1 MSHRVDVPHSTAP
14 PAIEAAPIPSHRAA
28 LAAQRDLLLMATD
41 PDARGDDDE
50 PSPGPKQPG
59 LPGPK
64 PFPKPGGLALDGF
77 KAVFRIRDFRL
88 LFWGQA
94 ISALGDWVGTL
105 AFIAAARA
113 IAPGEPA
120 AVVGVLILRLV
131 PSFFATPIGGVLS
144 DRMDRKRIMIWSDVA
159 RFAVLIFTPFVP
171 ELWALYVFAFVHE
184 CFSLVF
190 LPARD
195 ASLPN
200 VVGDAE
206 HLEPANAMVM
216 GSSFAGIPL
225 SGPAF
230 ALLAVAAAHYPTFLP
245 GVDVLRRPYAFA
257 FAFDAL
263 TFLVSA
269 AFIVRIG
276 LPRLKHESEE
286 PAPFWR
292 SLAEGARFIRG
303 SSLHRGLAYAVSLGM
318 LGGGVLF
325 ALGIGYITES
335 LGGSEVEFGWLMGIF
350 GAGMVAGFVI
360 SQIKP
365 EQGVKWMIRG
375 ALLAMGSVLVF
386 MALFPWLW
394 IAYIMALVFGASF
407 SVSLILSMSLVQART
422 PDEMRGRVMAFV
434 HIFVRAALV
443 FGGVASGVVG
453 QVFQRGIRIPGI
465 DYRADRYQ
473 IALLMAGGLIMAG
486 VGGVRGKEI

>member
-1 MSHRVDVPHSTAP
+1 
-14 PAIEAAPIPSHRAA
+14 
-28 LAAQRDLLLMATD
+28 MATVSR
-41 PDARGDDDE
+41 PPGDDAE
-50 PSPGPKQPG
+50 RPTGPKQPG

-64 PFPKPGGLALDGF
+64 PMPKGGIALDGF

-94 ISALGDWVGTL
+94 VSALGDWVGTL

-171 ELWALYVFAFVHE
+171 ELWALYVFAFTHE

-200 VVGDAE
+200 LVGSE
-206 HLEPANAMVM
+206 QLEPANAVVM

-230 ALLAVAAAHYPTFLP
+230 ALLAVGADRWASSGLP
-245 GVDVLRRPYAFA
+245 GGSVLGKPYAFA
-257 FAFDAL
+257 FVFDAF
-263 TFLVSA
+263 TFLISA
-269 AFIVRIG
+269 LLIARIS
-276 LPRLKHESEE
+276 LPRLKHESEQPE
-286 PAPFWR
+286 PFWQ
-292 SLAEGARFIRG
+292 SLWDGARFIRR
-303 SSLHRGLAYAVSLGM
+303 SPLHRGLAYAVSLGM

-350 GAGMVAGFVI
+350 GAGMVAGFVV

-365 EQGVKWMIRG
+365 EQGTKWMIRG
-375 ALLAMGSVLVF
+375 ALLGMGAVLIF
-386 MALFPWLW
+386 MAVFPWLW
-394 IAYIMALVFGASF
+394 IAYLMALVFGTSF

-422 PDEMRGRVMAFV
+422 PDAMRGRVMAFV
-434 HIFVRAALV
+434 HIFVRASLV

-453 QVFQRGIRIPGI
+453 QVFRRGIRIPLI

-486 VGGVRGKEI
+486 VGGVRGKEMDDA

>member
-1 MSHRVDVPHSTAP
+1 MGEPG
-14 PAIEAAPIPSHRAA
+14 
-28 LAAQRDLLLMATD
+28 
-41 PDARGDDDE
+41 ARGDDAE
-50 PSPGPKQPG
+50 RPRAKQPG

-64 PFPKPGGLALDGF
+64 PIPKGGIALDGF
-77 KAVFRIRDFRL
+77 KAVFAIRDFRM

-144 DRMDRKRIMIWSDVA
+144 DRFDRKRIMIWSDVA
-159 RFAVLIFTPFVP
+159 RFGILIFTPFVP
-171 ELWALYVFAFVHE
+171 ELWALYVFAFAHE

-200 VVGDAE
+200 IVGSD
-206 HLEPANAMVM
+206 HLEPANAVVM

-230 ALLAVAAAHYPTFLP
+230 ALLAYAAAHLPSFLP
-245 GVDVLRRPYAFA
+245 GQEILSRPYAFA
-257 FAFDAL
+257 FVFDAF

-269 AFIVRIG
+269 SFIARIA
-276 LPRLKHESEE
+276 LPKLTHDGVEQE
-286 PAPFWR
+286 PFWR
-292 SLAEGARFIRG
+292 SLVDGARFIR
-303 SSLHRGLAYAVSLGM
+303 SSPLHRGLAYAVSLGM

-325 ALGIGYITES
+325 ALGIGYIRES

-350 GAGMVAGFVI
+350 GAGMVAGFLV
-360 SQIKP
+360 SQIKA

-375 ALLAMGSVLVF
+375 ALLGMGAVLIV
-386 MALFPWLW
+386 MAVLPWLW
-394 IAYIMALVFGASF
+394 MAYLMALVFGTTF

-422 PDEMRGRVMAFV
+422 PDAMRGRVMAFV

-443 FGGVASGVVG
+443 FGGIASGVVG
-453 QVFQRGIRIPGI
+453 QVFERGIRIPVV

-473 IALLMAGGLIMAG
+473 IALLLAGGLIMAG

>member
-1 MSHRVDVPHSTAP
+1 MPTEEPTPHGA
-14 PAIEAAPIPSHRAA
+14 
-28 LAAQRDLLLMATD
+28 
-41 PDARGDDDE
+41 DAER
-50 PSPGPKQPG
+50 PRRPKQPG

-64 PFPKPGGLALDGF
+64 PIPKGGIALDGF
-77 KAVFRIRDFRL
+77 KAVFKIRDFRM

-94 ISALGDWVGTL
+94 ASALGDWVGTL

-144 DRMDRKRIMIWSDVA
+144 DRLDRKRIMIWSDVA
-159 RFAVLIFTPFVP
+159 RFGILIFTPFVP
-171 ELWALYVFAFVHE
+171 ELWALYVFAFAHE

-200 VVGDAE
+200 IVGAD
-206 HLEPANAMVM
+206 HLEPANAVVM

-230 ALLAVAAAHYPTFLP
+230 ALLAYAADHYPTFLP
-245 GVDVLRRPYAFA
+245 GVETLSRPYAFA
-257 FAFDAL
+257 FVFDAF

-269 AFIVRIG
+269 AFIMRIG

-286 PAPFWR
+286 PEPFWR
-292 SLAEGARFIRG
+292 SLSDGARFIRN
-303 SSLHRGLAYAVSLGM
+303 SPLHRGLAYAVSLGM

-350 GAGMVAGFVI
+350 GAGMVAGFIV

-365 EQGVKWMIRG
+365 ERGARWMIRG
-375 ALLAMGSVLVF
+375 ALLGMGAVLIF

-394 IAYIMALVFGASF
+394 IAYLMALVFGTSF

-422 PDEMRGRVMAFV
+422 PDAMRGRVMAFV

-453 QVFQRGIRIPGI
+453 QVFERGIRIPVV

-473 IALLMAGGLIMAG
+473 IALLLAGGLIMAG
-486 VGGVRGKEI
+486 VSGVRGKEI

>member
-1 MSHRVDVPHSTAP
+1 MAT
-14 PAIEAAPIPSHRAA
+14 E
-28 LAAQRDLLLMATD
+28 AQR
-41 PDARGDDDE
+41 PDDDE
-50 PSPGPKQPG
+50 PALPRQPG

-64 PFPKPGGLALDGF
+64 PIPKGGIALDGF
-77 KAVFRIRDFRL
+77 KVVFGIRDFRL

-94 ISALGDWVGTL
+94 VSALGDWVGTL

-159 RFAVLIFTPFVP
+159 RFCVLFVTPFFP
-171 ELWALYVFAFVHE
+171 ELWALYIFAFVHE

-200 VVGDAE
+200 LVGGKN
-206 HLEPANAMVM
+206 LEPANALVM

-230 ALLAVAAAHYPTFLP
+230 ALLAIGAAHYPGFLP
-245 GVDVLRRPYAFA
+245 GEDTLRQPYAFA
-257 FAFDAL
+257 FVFDAL

-269 AFIVRIG
+269 AMIARIG
-276 LPRLKHESEE
+276 LPSLKHEGEQPE
-286 PAPFWR
+286 PFWQ
-292 SLAEGARFIRG
+292 SLLDGYRFIRR
-303 SSLHRGLAYAVSLGM
+303 SPLHRGLAYAVSLGM

-350 GAGMVAGFVI
+350 GAGMVGGFLV
-360 SQIKP
+360 SQIKA

-375 ALLAMGSVLVF
+375 ALLGMGAVLIF
-386 MALFPWLW
+386 MAVFPWLW
-394 IAYIMALVFGASF
+394 IAYVMALVFGTSF

-422 PDEMRGRVMAFV
+422 PDAMRGRVMAFV

-443 FGGVASGVVG
+443 FGGVASGIVG
-453 QVFQRGIRIPGI
+453 QVFERGIRIPVVH
-465 DYRADRYQ
+465 YRADRYQ
-473 IALLMAGGLIMAG
+473 IALLLAGGLIAAG
-486 VGGVRGKEI
+486 SGGVRGKEI